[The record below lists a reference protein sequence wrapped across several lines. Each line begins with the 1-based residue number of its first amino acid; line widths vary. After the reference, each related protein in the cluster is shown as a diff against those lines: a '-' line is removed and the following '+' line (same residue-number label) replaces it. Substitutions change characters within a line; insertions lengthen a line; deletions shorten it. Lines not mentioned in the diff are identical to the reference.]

1 MKDEI
6 RYARDQEA
14 QTSRLATQ
22 ARFAR
27 ERLDG
32 FRARTDG
39 PEISSDS
46 RLRKLQEESDL
57 ADERLRR
64 AQTMPEEAETS
75 DEAPGDDDEDDSSGE
90 GGELAWLT

>member
-14 QTSRLATQ
+14 QTSRLATL

-32 FRARTDG
+32 FRARSDG
-39 PEISSDS
+39 PEVSSDS
-46 RLRKLQEESDL
+46 RLRKLQQESDL
-57 ADERLRR
+57 AEERLRR
-64 AQTMPEEAETS
+64 AQTMPDDTAASSETRS
-75 DEAPGDDDEDDSSGE
+75 EDDEDDSPGD
-90 GGELAWLT
+90 GGELARLS

>member
-6 RYARDQEA
+6 RYARGQEA
-14 QTSRLATQ
+14 QTSRLASL

-39 PEISSDS
+39 PEISSDN
-46 RLRKLQEESDL
+46 RLRKLQQESDL

-64 AQTMPEEAETS
+64 AQTMPGDATAS
-75 DEAPGDDDEDDSSGE
+75 DETRGEDDEDDSPDD
-90 GGELAWLT
+90 GGELARLT

>member
-6 RYARDQEA
+6 RYARGQEV

-32 FRARTDG
+32 YRARSDG
-39 PEISSDS
+39 PEVSSDS
-46 RLRKLQEESDL
+46 RLRKLQQESDL

-64 AQTMPEEAETS
+64 AQTMPDDAAATDETRG
-75 DEAPGDDDEDDSSGE
+75 ADDEDDSPGD
-90 GGELAWLT
+90 GGELAWLS

>member
-22 ARFAR
+22 ARSAR

-39 PEISSDS
+39 PEVSSDS
-46 RLRKLQEESDL
+46 ELRKLEQESEL

-64 AQTMPEEAETS
+64 AQTMPAEAATDEDTS
-75 DEAPGDDDEDDSSGE
+75 GQDDEDDSSGE